1 MNQRIQRHNW
11 AQGLERFMTE
21 EKGWGVRCRKPLK
34 SGEFILEYVG
44 EVVSEKEF
52 KERMHTVYVHDT
64 HHYCLHLD
72 GGLVIDGHR
81 MGGDGEFFLPNIRN
95 HIESDRKI
103 EYLPHQVFI

>member
-1 MNQRIQRHNW
+1 MNQRIQRHHW

-21 EKGWGVRCRKPLK
+21 EKGWGVRCRQPLK

-81 MGGDGEFFLPNIRN
+81 MGGDGEFLSFNIHT
-95 HIESDRKI
+95 HISFA
-103 EYLPHQVFI
+103 L